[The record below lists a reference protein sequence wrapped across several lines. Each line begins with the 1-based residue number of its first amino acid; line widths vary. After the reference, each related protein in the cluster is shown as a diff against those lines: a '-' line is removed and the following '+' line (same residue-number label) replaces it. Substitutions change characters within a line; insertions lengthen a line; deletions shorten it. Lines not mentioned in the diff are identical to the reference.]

1 MLRMRFGSFVWPNNP
16 RTYTISCK
24 RQTAVHKVP
33 MGGFVVQDLGRTATV
48 MKGEGEFF
56 GADAYS
62 TFLELLAVFQ
72 KGGRGTLV
80 HPVWQTA
87 GAYLTELELTQE
99 PRDDYVAYRFTFCE
113 APGAAEEAAGDEET
127 NGRRFYE
134 LREGQTLWT
143 VSNAYGLSMTEL
155 LRLNPQIA
163 KPNEVQAG
171 RGCGCDDR
179 NCDGLRGEKNGAAGV
194 FAVERQADGRG
205 TVR

>member
-56 GADAYS
+56 GANAYS
-62 TFLELLAVFQ
+62 TFWSCWRFFRRA
-72 KGGRGTLV
+72 GAGRWYTRL
-80 HPVWQTA
+80 QTA
-87 GAYLTELELTQE
+87 GAYFTELELTQG

-163 KPNEVQAG
+163 KPNEVQS
-171 RGCGCDDR
+171 
-179 NCDGLRGEKNGAAGV
+179 
-194 FAVERQADGRG
+194 G
-205 TVR
+205 TRVRVR

>member
-113 APGAAEEAAGDEET
+113 APGAAEEAAGDGET

-163 KPNEVQAG
+163 KPNEVQS
-171 RGCGCDDR
+171 
-179 NCDGLRGEKNGAAGV
+179 
-194 FAVERQADGRG
+194 G
-205 TVR
+205 TRVRVR

>member
-56 GADAYS
+56 GANAYD
-62 TFLELLAVFQ
+62 TFLELQAVFQ

-87 GAYLTELELTQE
+87 GAYFTELELTQE

-113 APGAAEEAAGDEET
+113 APGAAEEPAAGIGQTD
-127 NGRRFYE
+127 GKRFYE

-163 KPNEVQAG
+163 KPNEVQS
-171 RGCGCDDR
+171 
-179 NCDGLRGEKNGAAGV
+179 
-194 FAVERQADGRG
+194 G
-205 TVR
+205 TRVRVR

>member
-113 APGAAEEAAGDEET
+113 APGGAEEAAGDEEM

-163 KPNEVQAG
+163 KPNEVQS
-171 RGCGCDDR
+171 
-179 NCDGLRGEKNGAAGV
+179 
-194 FAVERQADGRG
+194 G
-205 TVR
+205 TRVRVR

>member
-1 MLRMRFGSFVWPNNP
+1 MLKMRFGSFVWPNNP

-56 GADAYS
+56 GANAYS
-62 TFLELLAVFQ
+62 TFLELQAVFQ

-87 GAYLTELELTQE
+87 GAYFTELELTQE

-113 APGAAEEAAGDEET
+113 APGAAGSGAADDSPSQAIGK
-127 NGRRFYE
+127 RFCE
-134 LREGQTLWT
+134 VGAGQTLWEICT
-143 VSNAYGLSMTEL
+143 AYRLSMQAL

-163 KPNEVQAG
+163 KPNSV
-171 RGCGCDDR
+171 
-179 NCDGLRGEKNGAAGV
+179 AAGT
-194 FAVERQADGRG
+194 R
-205 TVR
+205 VRVQ

>member
-24 RQTAVHKVP
+24 RQTAVHKIP
-33 MGGFVVQDLGRTATV
+33 MGGFAVQDLGRTATV
-48 MKGEGEFF
+48 MQGEGEFF
-56 GADAYS
+56 GAGAYD
-62 TFLELLAVFQ
+62 TFQELLSVFQ
-72 KGGRGTLV
+72 KGGQQMLV

-87 GAYLTELELTQE
+87 SAYFTELTLTQE
-99 PRDDYVAYRFTFCE
+99 PRDDYLAYRFTFCE

-163 KPNEVQAG
+163 KPNEVQS
-171 RGCGCDDR
+171 
-179 NCDGLRGEKNGAAGV
+179 
-194 FAVERQADGRG
+194 G
-205 TVR
+205 TRVRVR

>member
-87 GAYLTELELTQE
+87 GAYFTELELTQE
-99 PRDDYVAYRFTFCE
+99 PRRLCSLPVHVLRS
-113 APGAAEEAAGDEET
+113 AGS
-127 NGRRFYE
+127 RR
-134 LREGQTLWT
+134 GTDGGHWT
-143 VSNAYGLSMTEL
+143 
-155 LRLNPQIA
+155 
-163 KPNEVQAG
+163 
-171 RGCGCDDR
+171 
-179 NCDGLRGEKNGAAGV
+179 
-194 FAVERQADGRG
+194 DGRQ
-205 TVR
+205 TVL

>member
-99 PRDDYVAYRFTFCE
+99 PRDDYVAYAELSAVWKRD
-113 APGAAEEAAGDEET
+113 AAVGAGDRPVCHRL
-127 NGRRFYE
+127 RR
-134 LREGQTLWT
+134 
-143 VSNAYGLSMTEL
+143 AC
-155 LRLNPQIA
+155 PI
-163 KPNEVQAG
+163 
-171 RGCGCDDR
+171 
-179 NCDGLRGEKNGAAGV
+179 
-194 FAVERQADGRG
+194 
-205 TVR
+205 

>member
-62 TFLELLAVFQ
+62 TFLELLAYF
-72 KGGRGTLV
+72 
-80 HPVWQTA
+80 
-87 GAYLTELELTQE
+87 TELELTQE

-113 APGAAEEAAGDEET
+113 APGAAEEPTAGIGQTD
-127 NGRRFYE
+127 GKRFYE

-163 KPNEVQAG
+163 KPNEVQS
-171 RGCGCDDR
+171 
-179 NCDGLRGEKNGAAGV
+179 
-194 FAVERQADGRG
+194 G
-205 TVR
+205 TRVRVR

>member
-113 APGAAEEAAGDEET
+113 APGAAEEAAGDGET

-163 KPNEVQAG
+163 KPNEVHS
-171 RGCGCDDR
+171 
-179 NCDGLRGEKNGAAGV
+179 
-194 FAVERQADGRG
+194 G
-205 TVR
+205 TRVRVR

>member
-56 GADAYS
+56 GANAYD
-62 TFLELLAVFQ
+62 TFLKLQAVFQ
-72 KGGRGTLV
+72 KGGRGALV
-80 HPVWQTA
+80 HPVWQTG

-113 APGAAEEAAGDEET
+113 APGAAEEPAAGIGQTD
-127 NGRRFYE
+127 GKRFYE

-163 KPNEVQAG
+163 KPNEVQS
-171 RGCGCDDR
+171 
-179 NCDGLRGEKNGAAGV
+179 
-194 FAVERQADGRG
+194 G
-205 TVR
+205 TRVRVR

>member
-33 MGGFVVQDLGRTATV
+33 MGGFVVQNLGRTAMV

-56 GADAYS
+56 GAHAYD

-72 KGGRGTLV
+72 KGGRGALV

-87 GAYLTELELTQE
+87 GAYFTELELTQE

-113 APGAAEEAAGDEET
+113 SPGAADAEAAEAET
-127 NGRRFYE
+127 GEGQRFYE
-134 LREGQTLWT
+134 LREGQSLWT
-143 VSNAYGLSMTEL
+143 VSSAYGLSMTEL

-163 KPNEVQAG
+163 KPNSV
-171 RGCGCDDR
+171 
-179 NCDGLRGEKNGAAGV
+179 AAGT
-194 FAVERQADGRG
+194 R
-205 TVR
+205 VRVR

>member
-80 HPVWQTA
+80 HPV
-87 GAYLTELELTQE
+87 
-99 PRDDYVAYRFTFCE
+99 C
-113 APGAAEEAAGDEET
+113 
-127 NGRRFYE
+127 
-134 LREGQTLWT
+134 
-143 VSNAYGLSMTEL
+143 
-155 LRLNPQIA
+155 
-163 KPNEVQAG
+163 
-171 RGCGCDDR
+171 
-179 NCDGLRGEKNGAAGV
+179 
-194 FAVERQADGRG
+194 RQR
-205 TVR
+205 VRI

>member
-56 GADAYS
+56 GAHAYD
-62 TFLELLAVFQ
+62 TFLELLAAFQ
-72 KGGRGTLV
+72 KGGRGVLV

-87 GAYLTELELTQE
+87 GAYFTELELTQE

-113 APGAAEEAAGDEET
+113 SPGAAEAEAAEAET
-127 NGRRFYE
+127 GEGQRFYE
-134 LREGQTLWT
+134 LREGQSLWT
-143 VSNAYGLSMTEL
+143 VSSAYGLSMTEL

-163 KPNEVQAG
+163 KPNSV
-171 RGCGCDDR
+171 
-179 NCDGLRGEKNGAAGV
+179 AAGT
-194 FAVERQADGRG
+194 R
-205 TVR
+205 VRVR

>member
-80 HPVWQTA
+80 HSVWQTA

-113 APGAAEEAAGDEET
+113 APGAAEEPAAGIGQTD
-127 NGRRFYE
+127 GKRFYE

-163 KPNEVQAG
+163 KPNEVQS
-171 RGCGCDDR
+171 
-179 NCDGLRGEKNGAAGV
+179 
-194 FAVERQADGRG
+194 G
-205 TVR
+205 TRVRVR